1 MMKNHRIIKTCIIK
15 NQNINIEN
23 IARLIEF
30 ERQSFYI
37 EIELDCEDIFTNL
50 KMPIS
55 INSENDAILYFE
67 NECIKRYTCSHE
79 FTVEEIKENGEEI
92 LFF

>member
-1 MMKNHRIIKTCIIK
+1 M
-15 NQNINIEN
+15 NIEN
-23 IARLIEF
+23 IAKLIEF
-30 ERQSFYI
+30 ERQDFHI
-37 EIELDCEDIFTNL
+37 EIELDCEGVFTNFI
-50 KMPIS
+50 MPID

-67 NECIKRYTCSHE
+67 NECIKRFTCSHQ

>member
-1 MMKNHRIIKTCIIK
+1 M
-15 NQNINIEN
+15 NIEN
-23 IARLIEF
+23 IAKLIEF
-30 ERQSFYI
+30 ERQDFHI
-37 EIELDCEDIFTNL
+37 EIELDCEDVFTDFI
-50 KMPIS
+50 MPIN

-67 NECIKRYTCSHE
+67 NECIKRFTCNHQ